1 MLEFLFVS
9 LPRLNFVEK
18 YLWIL
23 FHRERK
29 VTQKL
34 YGIRR
39 VFNCKRFPVWRPH
52 KCRKELSFLI
62 LSEILCSRA
71 SANLLFV
78 YLPNSKAVFRS
89 FHASKN
95 LFSKP
100 YNLAAFHP
108 CRTTSFRWLHYREWE
123 MKRQKYEADRRQ
135 ALKET
140 SQCLI
145 TERWLGKTSEKFS
158 NFNRVR

>member
-9 LPRLNFVEK
+9 LPRLNFGEK

-29 VTQKL
+29 DTQKL
-34 YGIRR
+34 HGVRR
-39 VFNCKRFPVWRPH
+39 VFDCKRFPVWRPH
-52 KCRKELSFLI
+52 KCREELSFLI
-62 LSEILCSRA
+62 LSEILYNRA

-95 LFSKP
+95 LFGKP

-108 CRTTSFRWLHYREWE
+108 CRTTSFRWLHYREWGME
-123 MKRQKYEADRRQ
+123 RQKYEADRRQ
-135 ALKET
+135 TPKET
-140 SQCLI
+140 IRCSI
-145 TERWLGKTSEKFS
+145 TERWLGKTFQKFS
-158 NFNRVR
+158 NDNRVR